1 MPRPEESPSSHLPAP
16 TQHWVIAGASSQS
29 EPCLQTL
36 GTMPE
41 LPHLRALL
49 NTLDEVDRVTG
60 DEYALNMPHERLLA
74 RAWGWP
80 EADGLVP
87 WSAWWAAQDGV
98 TLAGGQAWALLSPG
112 HWLMGRDHLTLLDPA
127 TLGLSDDESRALL
140 EIVRPLF
147 EEDGWTLQWGTAQ
160 RWYAAHPS
168 LNDYPSASLDRVVG
182 RNPDVWLTDHPQA
195 RGVRRLQSEVQMLLY
210 QHPVNDAREAQGLL
224 SINSFWLSG
233 AGRLPTGW
241 SDAPSGPRL
250 IDTLKPALLGD
261 DMPGWLQALE
271 ALDNTVLAEVATLVE
286 AGEPVRLT
294 LCGER
299 SAISWAS
306 GLPAKPGALSRLRG
320 RFKLAD
326 ATPRVGEQGQLHSA
340 SFMVLSAKNAFINGP
355 LHSTHTSFQAV
366 TPAGPRLICCIAAP
380 G

>member
-1 MPRPEESPSSHLPAP
+1 MLTMPRPEESPSSHLPAP

-127 TLGLSDDESRALL
+127 TLGLSDDESRALM
-140 EIVRPLF
+140 EVVRPLF
-147 EEDGWTLQWGTAQ
+147 EEDGWKLQWGTAQ

-168 LNDYPSASLDRVVG
+168 LEGLPTASLDRVIG
-182 RNPDVWLTDHPQA
+182 RNPDLWLTDHPQA
-195 RGVRRLQSEVQMLLY
+195 RMVRRLQSEVQMLLY
-210 QHPVNDAREAQGLL
+210 THPLNEAREGAGLATV
-224 SINSFWLSG
+224 NSFWLSG
-233 AGRLPTGW
+233 CGQPPANTALPA
-241 SDAPSGPRL
+241 SVHCVNELRAPLRPVAIPLPAEEPPLVPCVGAPPAPARPPAA
-250 IDTLKPALLGD
+250 PAL
-261 DMPGWLQALE
+261 PPRW
-271 ALDNTVLAEVATLVE
+271 
-286 AGEPVRLT
+286 T
-294 LCGER
+294 LC
-299 SAISWAS
+299 WAS
-306 GLPAKPGALSRLRG
+306 GTGWPASPGSQ
-320 RFKLAD
+320 
-326 ATPRVGEQGQLHSA
+326 ATRCSA
-340 SFMVLSAKNAFINGP
+340 SRWPSSPAPRPVRWCPG
-355 LHSTHTSFQAV
+355 STT
-366 TPAGPRLICCIAAP
+366 T
-380 G
+380 

>member
-1 MPRPEESPSSHLPAP
+1 MPPVEESFKPAAH
-16 TQHWVIAGASSQS
+16 HWVIAGASSLS
-29 EPCLQTL
+29 EPCQQVLSLLDGPTASPL
-36 GTMPE
+36 ALPA

-49 NTLDEVDRVTG
+49 SQLEVHARQEG
-60 DEYALNMPHERLLA
+60 DEYALSMPHERLLA
-74 RAWGWP
+74 QTWGWP
-80 EADGLVP
+80 HGDGHIP
-87 WSAWWAAQDGV
+87 WAAWWARQDGV
-98 TLAGGQAWALLSPG
+98 ELDDTAAWALLSPG
-112 HWLMGRDHLTLLDPA
+112 HWLMGRDHLTVVDPA
-127 TLGLSDDESRALL
+127 VLTLSDDDSRALMAT
-140 EIVRPLF
+140 VQPYF
-147 EEDGWTLQWGTAQ
+147 EEDGWTLRWGAAD

-210 QHPVNDAREAQGLL
+210 NHPVNDAREAQGLL

-250 IDTLKPALLGD
+250 IDALKPALLGD

-299 SAISWAS
+299 
-306 GLPAKPGALSRLRG
+306 
-320 RFKLAD
+320 
-326 ATPRVGEQGQLHSA
+326 H
-340 SFMVLSAKNAFINGP
+340 
-355 LHSTHTSFQAV
+355 AV
-366 TPAGPRLICCIAAP
+366 TLANRTAQGWWSRARAALGNRLNRPPAIGAWLAAL
-380 G
+380 